1 MNKLSLLT
9 TLAVSAVAVLGSN
22 AVQAQEASEGNWMV
36 RVRALKLAP
45 ANDFDAKQILA
56 DDSVEVNDKW
66 IPEVDI
72 SYFFTKNIAAELVL
86 TIPQKHNVHVDG
98 AGNIGTFKHLPP
110 SLLLQYHFNPEG
122 TFRPYVGA
130 GLNYTILG
138 KENMSALGGDVTLD
152 NHSFGGVIQIGFDYK
167 IDKNLFLNFDIKK
180 AQIRTD
186 VYHSAA
192 GNLGTLKVDP
202 LLWGVGIGYRF

>member
-1 MNKLSLLT
+1 MKRSALMACLAASFAALS
-9 TLAVSAVAVLGSN
+9 AGA
-22 AVQAQEASEGNWMV
+22 QAQQTEGNWLV
-36 RVRALKLAP
+36 RGRILRLEP
-45 ANDFDAKQILA
+45 ANNFDAKQILA
-56 DDSVEVNDKW
+56 DDSVKVSDKT

-86 TIPQKHNVHVDG
+86 TIPQKHDVSIDG
-98 AGNIGTFKHLPP
+98 VGNIGTFKHLPP

-138 KENMSALGGDVTLD
+138 SEKMRALNGDVTLD
-152 NHSFGGVIQIGFDYK
+152 NHSTGGVVQLGADYK
-167 IDKNLFLNFDIKK
+167 IDKNLFFNVDVKK
-180 AQIRTD
+180 IQLRTD
-186 VYHSAA
+186 VYHSSA

-202 LLWGVGIGYRF
+202 LLWGIGLGYRF

>member
-1 MNKLSLLT
+1 MKRFALAAAVAAA
-9 TLAVSAVAVLGSN
+9 TLASGAA
-22 AVQAQEASEGNWMV
+22 QAQAQQTEGNWMV
-36 RVRALKLAP
+36 RVRALRLDP
-45 ANDFDAKQILA
+45 ANDFNSNIPAVVPNN
-56 DDSVEVNDKW
+56 SVEVSEKT

-86 TIPQKHNVHVDG
+86 TIPQKHDVSV
-98 AGNIGTFKHLPP
+98 AGTNIGTFKHLPP

-138 KENMSALGGDVTLD
+138 SEKMSALGGDVTLEND
-152 NHSFGGVIQIGFDYK
+152 SFGGVLQLGFDYK
-167 IDKNLFLNFDIKK
+167 ISQNVFFNVDVKK
-180 AQIRTD
+180 IQIRTD

-192 GNLGTLKVDP
+192 GNIGELKVDP
-202 LLWGVGIGYRF
+202 LLWGMGVGYRF